1 MNKFH
6 SIALGGALALG
17 LIGMAQADS
26 ASLAGTWKLTTGSKA
41 ACTVSLTAE
50 SDVGGSVT
58 TSDGD
63 CAGTSVGHYKQV
75 GTGIQ
80 LISNTGDLVAWLH
93 PKGDAYTGT
102 RVADSRTVTLSH

>member
-6 SIALGGALALG
+6 SIALGGALAFA
-17 LIGMAQADS
+17 LIGMAHADN

-41 ACTVSLTAE
+41 PCTVSLTAE
-50 SDVGGSVT
+50 SDVGGTVS
-58 TSDGD
+58 SDGD
-63 CAGTSVGHYKQV
+63 CAGTTVGHYKQV